1 MFHLKLVKLKVK
13 MSSSAFVLA
22 CWYFRER
29 LVNGSCAQ
37 KRDHPFADLW
47 SIYAIKMFTLAHP
60 IDCFQDNIFNV
71 IRKLFLI
78 SHKSQL
84 QRQSK
89 ALESCSGKLFFK
101 RFKYAFTF
109 LKYTCELHFQIFSKL
124 GSIFFFSAKPKQ
136 IQNSLVWEH
145 IDEITFDKVHVIFYS
160 FEKFQITIK
169 RSE

>member
-1 MFHLKLVKLKVK
+1 MVNLRNKNVYVSPSNKLL
-13 MSSSAFVLA
+13 SRQ
-22 CWYFRER
+22 Y
-29 LVNGSCAQ
+29 
-37 KRDHPFADLW
+37 
-47 SIYAIKMFTLAHP
+47 
-60 IDCFQDNIFNV
+60 FNV

-89 ALESCSGKLFFK
+89 ALESSSGKLFFK

-109 LKYTCELHFQIFSKL
+109 LKYTCELHYQIFSKL

-136 IQNSLVWEH
+136 IQNFLEREH

-169 RSE
+169 RSEYVSLVLLFLFSVVEIARLPVATSSIFARISNPCL